1 MFTLFAVLDCHG
13 KLRYQMTRWIRILQ
27 LPSFR
32 LTLGAISAIYWAS
45 LISNLWICAIINWG
59 WWKAIGCCCFAHCSA
74 ALDFN
79 FAYQSVLT
87 EGRSSSEG
95 LIFIG
100 FKRKSIRYFPRR
112 CFPRIKPTKK
122 SAVPWGV
129 FQSLTQDIMVR
140 WLKID
145 TRGAV
150 SKMIWL
156 LSLGQWYTQ
165 RIASDRNGPWGLF
178 CYVAI
183 CGPWAIKG
191 DPLWPH
197 LVSESLW
204 M

>member
-45 LISNLWICAIINWG
+45 LISKLWICAMINWG
-59 WWKAIGCCCFAHCSA
+59 WWRAIGGCCFAHCSA

-87 EGRSSSEG
+87 EGRSSTEG

-100 FKRKSIRYFPRR
+100 FK
-112 CFPRIKPTKK
+112 KK
-122 SAVPWGV
+122 HPLFSEKVFHVSNPPKKTAVPWGV
-129 FQSLTQDIMVR
+129 FQPLTQDIMVR

-145 TRGAV
+145 TRGA
-150 SKMIWL
+150 
-156 LSLGQWYTQ
+156 
-165 RIASDRNGPWGLF
+165 
-178 CYVAI
+178 AI
-183 CGPWAIKG
+183 DDLILP
-191 DPLWPH
+191 
-197 LVSESLW
+197 
-204 M
+204 